1 MERTDRHGNRLMF
14 DCRLAHGMKAA
25 RDVRATV
32 SAMRGFFLADPEELS
47 SFMSHLARI
56 IFSSAVVVPCYR
68 IVRWGASFLART
80 VHLSATEGSFYFFA
94 FSAKASFSFSCAAL
108 NSPN

>member
-1 MERTDRHGNRLMF
+1 MERTDRHGNRSCSIADWL
-14 DCRLAHGMKAA
+14 HGMKAA

-68 IVRWGASFLART
+68 IVRWGVSFLART
-80 VHLSATEGSFYFFA
+80 VHLSETGGSFYFFA

-108 NSPN
+108 NPPN